1 MSCLTLIKWQYPQ
14 AANSAP
20 NPCDWS
26 DLHGLDLCP
35 GWGVNR
41 NLWICVRPSDE
52 LHFVVRYSYSYFD
65 RYLYRKGRQER
76 RRTSAVC
83 LWNRVRH
90 RRIRGSLGYFRNHE
104 SHDGVRGDE
113 GPHLRNFHG
122 CRLDRRAL
130 RRYRETRW
138 I

>member
-1 MSCLTLIKWQYPQ
+1 MSCLTLINGSIRKLPILLRILVIGAISTALTYV
-14 AANSAP
+14 
-20 NPCDWS
+20 
-26 DLHGLDLCP
+26 LV
-35 GWGVNR
+35 GV
-41 NLWICVRPSDE
+41 LTGIFG
-52 LHFVVRYSYSYFD
+52 FVVRYSYSYFD